1 MINITDLALQNPLD
15 DEHESATKMRLF
27 NLAAPWVAGS
37 AMAAGQAFLA
47 TGCSVPKVG
56 KCVGCGSC
64 VVAVIT
70 LSSWAM
76 RRRKQTKQRME
87 VHGLEPFEI
96 CTKP

>member
-1 MINITDLALQNPLD
+1 MINITDLALQNPQN
-15 DEHESATKMRLF
+15 DEHESVAKMRLF
-27 NLAAPWVAGS
+27 NLAAPWIAGS

-76 RRRKQTKQRME
+76 RRRKQTKQRMQ
-87 VHGLEPFEI
+87 VYGLEPFEVR
-96 CTKP
+96 TKP